1 MFAKLPM
8 FQNVGASAYKEDIS
22 NIISICDHLDNP
34 QNKFKSIHI
43 AGTNGKGST
52 SHMLSS
58 ILQESGY
65 KVGLYTSPHLV
76 DFRERIRV
84 NGKMISKESIEDFD
98 IINSSNCEYFI
109 FTPSLQNQI
118 ENISI
123 EFSKKDIYVF
133 PDLQNLKCI
142 GKVGE
147 FFLEDNQIKGH
158 VYTNT
163 KLVNLTILLFN
174 LSQIVFHYFMRV
186 HSKRNFYTLV
196 GIGNSFI
203 FLYLYNSINLVSFNL
218 LFVSLLIIYFFDYE
232 T

>member
-1 MFAKLPM
+1 MANTTKKFRKNRLLKFENLIYFFFALLI
-8 FQNVGASAYKEDIS
+8 FFGIVNVLTYF
-22 NIISICDHLDNP
+22 NL
-34 QNKFKSIHI
+34 
-43 AGTNGKGST
+43 
-52 SHMLSS
+52 
-58 ILQESGY
+58 
-65 KVGLYTSPHLV
+65 
-76 DFRERIRV
+76 
-84 NGKMISKESIEDFD
+84 KESIEDFD
-98 IINSSNCEYFI
+98 IINSSYCEYFI

-147 FFLEDNQIKGH
+147 FFLEDNQIKGR

-174 LSQIVFHYFMRV
+174 LGQIVFHYFMRF
-186 HSKRNFYTLV
+186 HSKRNFYTLI
-196 GIGNSFI
+196 GIGNLFI

-218 LFVSLLIIYFFDYE
+218 LFVSLLLIYFFDYE
-232 T
+232 N

>member
-1 MFAKLPM
+1 MANTTKKFQKTRLRKLENLIYFFFAILI
-8 FQNVGASAYKEDIS
+8 FFGIVNVLTYF
-22 NIISICDHLDNP
+22 NL
-34 QNKFKSIHI
+34 
-43 AGTNGKGST
+43 
-52 SHMLSS
+52 
-58 ILQESGY
+58 
-65 KVGLYTSPHLV
+65 
-76 DFRERIRV
+76 
-84 NGKMISKESIEDFD
+84 KESIKDFD
-98 IINSSNCEYFI
+98 IINSSNCQYFI

-186 HSKRNFYTLV
+186 HSKRNFYTL
-196 GIGNSFI
+196 ISTGNSFI

>member
-1 MFAKLPM
+1 MANTTKKFQKTRLRKLENLLYFFFAILI
-8 FQNVGASAYKEDIS
+8 FFGIVNVLTYF
-22 NIISICDHLDNP
+22 NL
-34 QNKFKSIHI
+34 
-43 AGTNGKGST
+43 
-52 SHMLSS
+52 
-58 ILQESGY
+58 
-65 KVGLYTSPHLV
+65 
-76 DFRERIRV
+76 
-84 NGKMISKESIEDFD
+84 KESIKDFD
-98 IINSSNCEYFI
+98 IINSSNCQYFI

-147 FFLEDNQIKGH
+147 FFLEDNQIKGR

-186 HSKRNFYTLV
+186 HSKRNFYTL
-196 GIGNSFI
+196 ISTGNSFI

>member
-1 MFAKLPM
+1 MANTTKKFQKTRLRKLENLIYFFFAILI
-8 FQNVGASAYKEDIS
+8 FFGIVNVLTYF
-22 NIISICDHLDNP
+22 NL
-34 QNKFKSIHI
+34 
-43 AGTNGKGST
+43 
-52 SHMLSS
+52 
-58 ILQESGY
+58 
-65 KVGLYTSPHLV
+65 
-76 DFRERIRV
+76 
-84 NGKMISKESIEDFD
+84 KESIKDFD
-98 IINSSNCEYFI
+98 TISSSYCEYFI
-109 FTPSLQNQI
+109 FTPSLQNQV

-174 LSQIVFHYFMRV
+174 LSQIVFHYFMRF
-186 HSKRNFYTLV
+186 HSKRIFYTLI

-203 FLYLYNSINLVSFNL
+203 FIYLHNSINLVSFNL
-218 LFVSLLIIYFFDYE
+218 LFVSLLLIYFFDYE
-232 T
+232 N

>member
-1 MFAKLPM
+1 MANTTRKFQKTRLRKLENLIYFFFAILI
-8 FQNVGASAYKEDIS
+8 FFGIVNVLTYF
-22 NIISICDHLDNP
+22 NL
-34 QNKFKSIHI
+34 
-43 AGTNGKGST
+43 
-52 SHMLSS
+52 
-58 ILQESGY
+58 
-65 KVGLYTSPHLV
+65 
-76 DFRERIRV
+76 
-84 NGKMISKESIEDFD
+84 KESIEDFD
-98 IINSSNCEYFI
+98 IINSSYCEYFI

-147 FFLEDNQIKGH
+147 FFLEDNQIKGR

-174 LSQIVFHYFMRV
+174 LGQIVFHYFMRF
-186 HSKRNFYTLV
+186 HSKRNFYTLI
-196 GIGNSFI
+196 GIGNLFI

-218 LFVSLLIIYFFDYE
+218 LFVSLLLIYFFDYE
-232 T
+232 N

>member
-1 MFAKLPM
+1 MANTTKKYQRSRFRKFEYLIYFFFAILIILGIV
-8 FQNVGASAYKEDIS
+8 NVLTYF
-22 NIISICDHLDNP
+22 NL
-34 QNKFKSIHI
+34 
-43 AGTNGKGST
+43 
-52 SHMLSS
+52 
-58 ILQESGY
+58 
-65 KVGLYTSPHLV
+65 
-76 DFRERIRV
+76 
-84 NGKMISKESIEDFD
+84 KESIEDFD
-98 IINSSNCEYFI
+98 IINSSYCEYFI

-118 ENISI
+118 ENISF
-123 EFSKKDIYVF
+123 EFSEKDIYVF

-186 HSKRNFYTLV
+186 HSKRNFYTLI

>member
-1 MFAKLPM
+1 MSMANTMKRFQRTRFRKFENLIYFFFAILI
-8 FQNVGASAYKEDIS
+8 FFGIVNVLTYFD
-22 NIISICDHLDNP
+22 L
-34 QNKFKSIHI
+34 
-43 AGTNGKGST
+43 
-52 SHMLSS
+52 
-58 ILQESGY
+58 
-65 KVGLYTSPHLV
+65 
-76 DFRERIRV
+76 
-84 NGKMISKESIEDFD
+84 KESIEDFE
-98 IINSSNCEYFI
+98 IINSSYCEHFI

-123 EFSKKDIYVF
+123 EFSKKEIYVF

-147 FFLEDNQIKGH
+147 FFLEDNKIKGY

-163 KLVNLTILLFN
+163 KLVNFTILLFN

-186 HSKRNFYTLV
+186 HSKRNFYTLI
-196 GIGNSFI
+196 GIVNSFI

-218 LFVSLLIIYFFDYE
+218 LLVSLLIIYFFDYE

>member
-1 MFAKLPM
+1 MSMANTMKRFQRTRFRKFENLIYFFFAILI
-8 FQNVGASAYKEDIS
+8 FFGIVNVLTYFD
-22 NIISICDHLDNP
+22 L
-34 QNKFKSIHI
+34 
-43 AGTNGKGST
+43 
-52 SHMLSS
+52 
-58 ILQESGY
+58 
-65 KVGLYTSPHLV
+65 
-76 DFRERIRV
+76 
-84 NGKMISKESIEDFD
+84 KESIEDFD
-98 IINSSNCEYFI
+98 IINSSYCEHFI

-147 FFLEDNQIKGH
+147 FFLEDNQIKGR